1 MYVVNKVQL
10 IYYGPIHARPI
21 IPPPSGA
28 WGDHIAVCRDENGKE
43 RRENPHLFLQLYFLV
58 GNGNGNGKIGR
69 ENKIGITGY
78 RERNQSVGSMPIT
91 IGNR

>member
-28 WGDHIAVCRDENGKE
+28 WGDHIDVCRDENG
-43 RRENPHLFLQLYFLV
+43 REPQPYFLV
-58 GNGNGNGKIGR
+58 ENGNGNGKIGQ
-69 ENKIGITGY
+69 ENEIGITGY
-78 RERNQSVGSMPIT
+78 RKRNQSVGSMSIT